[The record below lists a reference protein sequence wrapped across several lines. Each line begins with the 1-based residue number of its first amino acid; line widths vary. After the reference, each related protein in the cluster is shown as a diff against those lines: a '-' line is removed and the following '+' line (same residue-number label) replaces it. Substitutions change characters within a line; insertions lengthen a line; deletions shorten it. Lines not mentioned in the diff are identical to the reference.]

1 MSLLQR
7 YVLGELLKVFGF
19 ALSALTILL
28 MFIGVIGEALKKGLG
43 PVQVFQILPY
53 VVPSLLPFTVP
64 ATLLLTVCVVYG
76 RLSADQELTAV
87 KAAGINVLSMI
98 WPSIF
103 LGGILSVCTLI
114 LTDQFIPWARGN
126 IQKTITAAMEDI
138 FLDML
143 RTKGNID
150 DLSKG
155 YSITVMGV
163 EGKHLIRPTFRYIP
177 AGRNSVT
184 ITADKALLSFDLENQ
199 EIVFET
205 WNGHIQLS
213 GGKFSA
219 SYPRKHDIQRI
230 PLLSEKNE
238 RVPREMT
245 VENIRKEM
253 SAVSRELSLMEQ
265 RRLIDTALSLTHGDF
280 DRLYGP
286 EFSHYRAMLQSSSD
300 RMSRLNTEIHSRYAL
315 SCSCLFFVF
324 LGSPFSILQGKKQ
337 FLTTFFLCFL
347 PILLLYYPLVLL
359 CINLAKT
366 NSGFNPLWTMWTGN
380 LLLLA
385 CGLYVLRRLIRN

>member
-1 MSLLQR
+1 MFTLLQR
-7 YVLGELLKVFGF
+7 YVLGELLKVFCL

-28 MFIGVIGEALKKGLG
+28 MFIGVVGEAMKKGLG
-43 PVQVFQILPY
+43 PVQIFQILPY

-87 KAAGINVLSMI
+87 KAAGISVMSMI

-103 LGGILSVCTLI
+103 LGGVLSVCTLI

-126 IQKTITAAMEDI
+126 IQKTISAAMEDI

-163 EGKHLIRPTFRYIP
+163 EGKKLIRPTFRYLSGGKS
-177 AGRNSVT
+177 AVT
-184 ITADKALLSFDLENQ
+184 VTADRAQLSFDLERQ
-199 EIVFET
+199 EILMET
-205 WNGHIQLS
+205 WNSHVQS
-213 GGKFSA
+213 GEKFSLRC
-219 SYPRKHDIQRI
+219 PGRDQRRI
-230 PLLSEKNE
+230 PLLSENNQI
-238 RVPREMT
+238 VPREMT
-245 VENIRKEM
+245 VETIQREM
-253 SAVSRELSLMEQ
+253 EGVAGERSLMEQ
-265 RRLIDTALSLTHGDF
+265 RRMIDSALSLTHGNF
-280 DRLYGP
+280 SRLYGP
-286 EFSHYRAMLQSSSD
+286 EFNHYRAMIQSSND
-300 RMSRLNTEIHSRYAL
+300 RWNRLNTEIHSRFAL

-337 FLTTFFLCFL
+337 FLTSFFLCFM

-359 CINLAKT
+359 CINLSKT
-366 NSGFNPLWTMWTGN
+366 NANFDPLWTMWSGN
-380 LLLLA
+380 ILLFV
-385 CGLYVLRRLIRN
+385 CGAWVLRRLTRN

>member
-1 MSLLQR
+1 MFTLLQR
-7 YVLGELLKVFGF
+7 YVLSELLKVFGF
-19 ALSALTILL
+19 SLSALTILL
-28 MFIGVIGEALKKGLG
+28 MFIGVIGEAMKKGLG
-43 PVQVFQILPY
+43 PVQILQILPY

-87 KAAGINVLSMI
+87 KAAGINIMSMI

-103 LGGILSVCTLI
+103 LGGVLSVCTLI

-163 EGKHLIRPTFRYIP
+163 EGKQLIRPTFRYVP
-177 AGRNSVT
+177 AGKNAIT
-184 ITADKALLSFDLENQ
+184 ITADRALLSFDVENQ
-199 EIVFET
+199 EIVLQT
-205 WNGHIQLS
+205 WNGHMQVPGS
-213 GGKFSA
+213 NFSVRWA
-219 SYPRKHDIQRI
+219 KHDVHRI
-230 PLLSEKNE
+230 PLVSDKQEI
-238 RVPREMT
+238 VPREMT
-245 VENIRKEM
+245 VETIQ
-253 SAVSRELSLMEQ
+253 REISTVAGERSLMEQ
-265 RRLIDTALSLTHGDF
+265 RRLLDTAILLTHGDF
-280 DRLYGP
+280 ERFSGP
-286 EFSHYRAMLQSSSD
+286 EFNHYRLRIQSSSD
-300 RMSRLNTEIHSRYAL
+300 RINRLNTEIHSRYAL
-315 SCSCLFFVF
+315 SCSCLFFVI

-337 FLTTFFLCFL
+337 FLTSFFLCFM

-366 NSGFNPLWTMWTGN
+366 NGNFDPLWTMWSGN
-380 LLLLA
+380 LILLA
-385 CGLYVLRRLIRN
+385 FGLLVIRRLTRN

>member
-1 MSLLQR
+1 MFTLLQR
-7 YVLGELLKVFGF
+7 YVLAELLKVFSL

-28 MFIGVIGEALKKGLG
+28 MFIGVAGEAMKKGLG
-43 PVQVFQILPY
+43 PVQILQILPY

-64 ATLLLTVCVVYG
+64 ATFLLTVCVVYG

-87 KAAGINVLSMI
+87 KAAGINIMSMI

-103 LGGILSVCTLI
+103 LGGVLSVGTLV

-143 RTKGNID
+143 RTRGHID
-150 DLSKG
+150 DLSRG

-177 AGRNSVT
+177 AGKNAVT

-199 EIVFET
+199 EIVLET
-205 WNGHIQLS
+205 WRGHIQS
-213 GGKFSA
+213 PNSKFGV
-219 SYPRKHDIQRI
+219 SYHKHDVRRI
-230 PLLSEKNE
+230 PLLMDQEKI
-238 RVPREMT
+238 VPREMT
-245 VENIRKEM
+245 VERINHEM
-253 SAVSRELSLMEQ
+253 SSIAGERSLMEQ

-280 DRLYGP
+280 ERLHGLD
-286 EFSHYRAMLQSSSD
+286 FTHYRAMIQSHTD
-300 RMSRLNTEIHSRYAL
+300 RLNRLNTEIHSRFAL
-315 SCSCLFFVF
+315 SCSCLFFV
-324 LGSPFSILQGKKQ
+324 LVGSPFSILQGKKQ
-337 FLTTFFLCFL
+337 FLTSFFLCFM

-366 NSGFNPLWTMWTGN
+366 NGNFDPAWTMWSGN
-380 LLLLA
+380 ILLLLV
-385 CGLYVLRRLIRN
+385 GLFTIRKLTRN

>member
-1 MSLLQR
+1 MFTLLQR
-7 YVLGELLKVFGF
+7 YVLGELLKVFCL

-28 MFIGVIGEALKKGLG
+28 MFIGVVGEAMKKGLG
-43 PVQVFQILPY
+43 PVQIFQILPY

-87 KAAGINVLSMI
+87 KAAGISVMSMI

-103 LGGILSVCTLI
+103 LGGVLSVCTLI

-126 IQKTITAAMEDI
+126 IQKTISAAMEDI

-163 EGKHLIRPTFRYIP
+163 EGKKLIRPTFRYLSGGKS
-177 AGRNSVT
+177 AVT
-184 ITADKALLSFDLENQ
+184 VTADRAQLSFDLERQ
-199 EIVFET
+199 EILMET
-205 WNGHIQLS
+205 WDSHVQS
-213 GGKFSA
+213 GEFSM
-219 SYPRKHDIQRI
+219 RHRGRDQRRI
-230 PLLSEKNE
+230 PLLSENNQI
-238 RVPREMT
+238 VPREMT
-245 VENIRKEM
+245 VETIQREM
-253 SAVSRELSLMEQ
+253 EGVAGERSLMEQ
-265 RRLIDTALSLTHGDF
+265 RRMIDSALSLTHGNF
-280 DRLYGP
+280 SRLYGP
-286 EFSHYRAMLQSSSD
+286 EFNHYRAMIQSSND
-300 RMSRLNTEIHSRYAL
+300 RWNRLNTEIHSRFAL

-337 FLTTFFLCFL
+337 FLTSFFLCFM

-359 CINLAKT
+359 CINLSKT
-366 NSGFNPLWTMWTGN
+366 NANFNPLWTMWSGN
-380 LLLLA
+380 ILLFA
-385 CGLYVLRRLIRN
+385 CGAWVLRRLTRN